1 MTESNRA
8 RLAAVLP
15 ADSQLDLR
23 TNSSP
28 LLNSHLYELADP
40 LGVKN
45 MKRIISKNTPIYV
58 RRKEPARIVPAQ
70 PHGSLRKVICSE
82 REKLGRP
89 CYLRRGEGGA
99 RQLDHRTNKVCN
111 LLPHAAE
118 HAPGHVFDH
127 GALVLELL
135 YG

>member
-1 MTESNRA
+1 MTESNGA

-15 ADSQLDLR
+15 ANSQLDLG

-28 LLNSHLYELADP
+28 FFNGYPYELSYP

-45 MKRIISKNTPIYV
+45 LKRVISKNTPIYV
-58 RRKEPARIVPAQ
+58 RRKEPARIVPTQ

-89 CYLRRGEGGA
+89 RYFPRG
-99 RQLDHRTNKVCN
+99 
-111 LLPHAAE
+111 
-118 HAPGHVFDH
+118 
-127 GALVLELL
+127 
-135 YG
+135 